1 MVSYI
6 SSHIRQYKFTLVVGT
21 IITIISLVNDSSLPS
36 HDIFGIVHLDK
47 LIHVIMYMSL
57 SYVLYLERNLTK
69 YQSNR
74 RHKIPNWLFLVFLII
89 MGGVIEVLQPI
100 VSNRSCEF
108 YDFLSNGI
116 GAVFGFLLYQFSRK
130 FLKL

>member
-6 SSHIRQYKFTLVVGT
+6 SSHIRQYKFTIVVGT

-74 RHKIPNWLFLVFLII
+74 RHKIPNWLFLVFLI
-89 MGGVIEVLQPI
+89 
-100 VSNRSCEF
+100 
-108 YDFLSNGI
+108 D
-116 GAVFGFLLYQFSRK
+116 RK
-130 FLKL
+130 SVV